1 MAGRTVILVTHQ
13 VALCLRSAA
22 YVVALDHGRV
32 AYAGAPDAAPAEL
45 AEVLEREQP
54 SNDSQI
60 AVPAAAATAKSG
72 AATPAVRLHEEKT
85 ATVEKRAQ
93 GALAS
98 MWTR

>member
-45 AEVLEREQP
+45 AEVLERDQP

-60 AVPAAAATAKSG
+60 AVPAAATAKSG

-98 MWTR
+98 MWPR